1 MRISEDRYS
10 RDLRRIHLAQRFI
23 QHEVRTQW
31 ICAWTGLSGV
41 RVRNLYRSYIQS
53 LNETRRHRGPS
64 PRRIA
69 SYLRSPALRAQASA
83 AGGLARVLGVVP
95 EEPLPHAR
103 KALQTIDTGE
113 RLCDVY
119 ELYQQIVPESP
130 FTMDQLIVL
139 VIALAEG
146 EDLMIG
152 HCRNCHGAL
161 LLDRLGA
168 SRRLCLGCRQAA
180 GDLSGNTAQV
190 AGAGD
195 PPVDSR
201 DASDSFE
208 ERQKSLF

>member
-1 MRISEDRYS
+1 
-10 RDLRRIHLAQRFI
+10 
-23 QHEVRTQW
+23 
-31 ICAWTGLSGV
+31 
-41 RVRNLYRSYIQS
+41 
-53 LNETRRHRGPS
+53 
-64 PRRIA
+64 
-69 SYLRSPALRAQASA
+69 
-83 AGGLARVLGVVP
+83 
-95 EEPLPHAR
+95 
-103 KALQTIDTGE
+103 
-113 RLCDVY
+113 VY

-180 GDLSGNTAQV
+180 GALSGNTAQV
-190 AGAGD
+190 ACAGD
-195 PPVDSR
+195 PSVDSR
-201 DASDSFE
+201 DAPDSFE